1 MCRLSV
7 CLQRECFVTKPL
19 KLGSRDFHYKVM
31 RCLAFKRGEL
41 DGKIRRGHL
50 DWGLKLYLLYTSC
63 YLPHGR
69 GDLSLSGLH
78 LAEAGTQFSEPQID
92 ARLRWLVSHAQ
103 DRTVYLKNIT
113 RQCLGWKFKVIDFCV
128 DQSPYI
134 PSYQ

>member
-1 MCRLSV
+1 MSSV
-7 CLQRECFVTKPL
+7 CLSATRVFCDEIAEVRLTRFSL
-19 KLGSRDFHYKVM
+19 
-31 RCLAFKRGEL
+31 CLAFKRGEL

-92 ARLRWLVSHAQ
+92 ARLR
-103 DRTVYLKNIT
+103 
-113 RQCLGWKFKVIDFCV
+113 
-128 DQSPYI
+128 
-134 PSYQ
+134 